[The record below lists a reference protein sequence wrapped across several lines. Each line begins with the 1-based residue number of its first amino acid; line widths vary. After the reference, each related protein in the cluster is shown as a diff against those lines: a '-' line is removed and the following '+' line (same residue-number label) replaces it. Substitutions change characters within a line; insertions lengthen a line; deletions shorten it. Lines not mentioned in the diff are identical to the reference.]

1 MSAGLA
7 LQTRRLTKVFGR
19 GKKQVRA
26 LDSIDLEVQAGQVYG
41 FLGPNG
47 AGKTTTIRILL
58 DLMRPTQGD
67 ALLFGQRTRG
77 NPALLKRVG
86 ALVEG
91 ATFYPYL
98 TGRQNLEVLARTGDT
113 YDKTQLGQLIERV
126 GMADRADRR
135 AAGYSTGM
143 KQRMGVA
150 AALMGQPELIVL
162 DEPTNGLDPAGIQ
175 EMRVLVRELVEKE
188 GKTVF
193 LSSHMLNEVEQVC
206 DRVAI
211 IRRGE
216 IVREGAVGALLGEGA
231 RVRVDAAPMER
242 AHAILSPHWT
252 TDYEAGVPGVMA
264 TAGSPIGAVNM
275 IEPRRREEREERPY
289 SSLIIS
295 AARDDI
301 PHIARKLVEAQIA
314 IYEIAPQRQSLED
327 YFLAVT
333 SEDDH
338 V

>member
-1 MSAGLA
+1 MSTA
-7 LQTRRLTKVFGR
+7 LVVETHKLTKIFGR

-26 LDSIDLEVQAGQVYG
+26 LSNLDLQVNAGQVYG

-58 DLMRPTQGD
+58 DLVRATQGE
-67 ALLFGQRTRG
+67 ALLFGQPARG
-77 NPALLKRVG
+77 NPSLLRRVG

-98 TGRQNLEVLARTGDT
+98 SGRQNLEVLARTEDT
-113 YDKTQLGQLIERV
+113 YDKAQIQRLIERV

-135 AAGYSTGM
+135 AGGYSTGM

-150 AALMGQPELIVL
+150 AALMGHPELIIL

-175 EMRVLVRELVEKE
+175 DMRILIRELVEQD

-216 IVREGAVGALLGEGA
+216 IVREGAVSALLAEGV
-231 RVRVDAAPMER
+231 RVRVDAAPLDK
-242 AHAILSPHWT
+242 AHAIIAQHWAAHCEDT
-252 TDYEAGVPGVMA
+252 SLFVTA
-264 TAGSPIGAVNM
+264 T
-275 IEPRRREEREERPY
+275 
-289 SSLIIS
+289 
-295 AARDDI
+295 RDDI
-301 PHIARKLVEAQIA
+301 PHIARRLIEAQID
-314 IYEIAPQRQSLED
+314 IYEIAAQRQSLED

-333 SEDDH
+333 SEDEH
-338 V
+338 AKSVSR